1 MTDPGCAEVREHAA
15 ELALDILPIQDRAAA
30 LDHLEGCRACRLYV
44 HELTVAGDGLLSLLP
59 AAEPPA
65 GFEQRVLDRLVP
77 AATRPRRLS
86 RRGFVVAAAVAGT
99 AWAAGWWLGGSRDHH
114 DTMLESSLTAGGL
127 QIGQAYVYAESPAWA
142 YLAIEQSRP
151 GQVRCT
157 ARLRDGRVLQ
167 LGSFRLDG
175 GPGHWGGPV
184 PADPHTVAAIEL
196 TGPDGTLIATA
207 SF

>member
-1 MTDPGCAEVREHAA
+1 MTDPGCAAVRERAA
-15 ELALDILPIQDRAAA
+15 ELALDILPSQERAAV
-30 LDHLEGCRACRLYV
+30 LDHLEGCRACRSHV
-44 HELTVAGDGLLSLLP
+44 HELTVAADGLLSLLP
-59 AAEPPA
+59 AVEPPA

-77 AATRPRRLS
+77 PKRPRRVS
-86 RRGFVVAAAVAGT
+86 RRGLVVAAAVAGT
-99 AWAAGWWLGGSRDHH
+99 AWASGWWLGGSRHH
-114 DTMLESSLTAGGL
+114 DAMLESELTAGGRPV
-127 QIGQAYVYAESPAWA
+127 GHAYVYADSPAWA

-157 ARLRDGRVLQ
+157 ARLRDGRILP

-175 GPGHWGGPV
+175 GRGHWGGPV
-184 PADPHTVAAIEL
+184 PADPTTVQAIEL